1 MIVRCIFRV
10 TFLDNQEVY
19 QDCNEETGSV
29 LVIEILE
36 YQTTVKDD
44 DACAYFLQDLDV
56 KSENVHDWHD
66 SYIDD
71 TDDDTDDDNEESQ
84 LLQEQPKVID
94 LVYNWTKRY
103 WLPNLK
109 LPPPYNTDDD
119 INHSDKSLK
128 YKDLFVACLGR
139 GHRMDESFRV
149 DIEMCVLRFK
159 SMETDLLITLT
170 TPISSGQVEE
180 AGSGELCNAPI
191 DDDNANSVSTFRQIL
206 KSFNIK
212 DWNLFG

>member
-1 MIVRCIFRV
+1 M
-10 TFLDNQEVY
+10 
-19 QDCNEETGSV
+19 
-29 LVIEILE
+29 
-36 YQTTVKDD
+36 TVKDD

-56 KSENVHDWHD
+56 KSENITCPDCNYSNDERQPIVD
-66 SYIDD
+66 
-71 TDDDTDDDNEESQ
+71 
-84 LLQEQPKVID
+84 LFQEQPKVID
-94 LVYNWTKRY
+94 LIYNDSMNRNY

-109 LPPPYNTDDD
+109 LPPPYNDNDD
-119 INHSDKSLK
+119 INHSVRSLK
-128 YKDLFVACLGR
+128 CKDLFIACLGR

-149 DIEMCVLRFK
+149 DIEMCLLRFK

-191 DDDNANSVSTFRQIL
+191 DDDNAHSVSTFRQIL

-212 DWNLFG
+212 DWNLFGTTDDAY

>member
-1 MIVRCIFRV
+1 MCVAFSV

-36 YQTTVKDD
+36 YQTTVEDD

-56 KSENVHDWHD
+56 KSENIRCPDCNYSNDERQPIV
-66 SYIDD
+66 
-71 TDDDTDDDNEESQ
+71 N
-84 LLQEQPKVID
+84 LFQEQPKVID
-94 LVYNWTKRY
+94 LIYNWTKRY

-109 LPPPYNTDDD
+109 LPPPYNNDDD
-119 INHSDKSLK
+119 IIHSDKSPK
-128 YKDLFVACLGR
+128 YKDFFVACLGR
-139 GHRMDESFRV
+139 GHRMDEAYCV
-149 DIEMCVLRFK
+149 DIEICVLRFK

-170 TPISSGQVEE
+170 TPISSGKVEE

-191 DDDNANSVSTFRQIL
+191 DDDDNARSVSTFRQIL

-212 DWNLFG
+212 DWNLFGTTDDVK